1 MSLLSYFYYG
11 GHYPL
16 TFETTG
22 KTACCDCISQTLFQ
36 GKKSFWVLIISFILI
51 VVAVFLA
58 DWSRKYLQEKEAQI
72 KENQI
77 KKEQVQKQVE
87 FAKVQTIIQERCVSC
102 HSDKPTFSGIVA
114 PPAGI
119 SYDKSE
125 DILLNV
131 EKIYQQVVISK
142 IMPLGNITQMTQE
155 ERDVIAQWYI
165 NQK

>member
-1 MSLLSYFYYG
+1 M
-11 GHYPL
+11 
-16 TFETTG
+16 
-22 KTACCDCISQTLFQ
+22 QTLP
-36 GKKSFWVLIISFILI
+36 
-51 VVAVFLA
+51 VFALALFLFDFLLFELLFLVFYFSTPA

-87 FAKVQTIIQERCVSC
+87 FAKVQSIIQERCVSC

-155 ERDVIAQWYI
+155 ERDAIAQWYI

>member
-1 MSLLSYFYYG
+1 MFKRELEAGFKAIAWIGSSFYFRDYSLR
-11 GHYPL
+11 PPQN
-16 TFETTG
+16 
-22 KTACCDCISQTLFQ
+22 K
-36 GKKSFWVLIISFILI
+36 IIK
-51 VVAVFLA
+51 
-58 DWSRKYLQEKEAQI
+58 RK
-72 KENQI
+72 
-77 KKEQVQKQVE
+77 VE
-87 FAKVQTIIQERCVSC
+87 FAKVQSIIQERCVSC

-155 ERDVIAQWYI
+155 ERDAIAQWYI

>member
-1 MSLLSYFYYG
+1 M
-11 GHYPL
+11 
-16 TFETTG
+16 
-22 KTACCDCISQTLFQ
+22 
-36 GKKSFWVLIISFILI
+36 
-51 VVAVFLA
+51 VAVFLA

-87 FAKVQTIIQERCVSC
+87 FAKVQSIIQERCVSC

-125 DILLNV
+125 NILLNV

-155 ERDVIAQWYI
+155 ERDAIAQWYI

>member
-1 MSLLSYFYYG
+1 M
-11 GHYPL
+11 
-16 TFETTG
+16 
-22 KTACCDCISQTLFQ
+22 
-36 GKKSFWVLIISFILI
+36 LIISFILI

-87 FAKVQTIIQERCVSC
+87 FAKVQSIIQERCVSC

-125 DILLNV
+125 NILLNV

-155 ERDVIAQWYI
+155 ERDAIAQWYI

>member
-1 MSLLSYFYYG
+1 MQL
-11 GHYPL
+11 
-16 TFETTG
+16 
-22 KTACCDCISQTLFQ
+22 ALFL
-36 GKKSFWVLIISFILI
+36 KKSFWVIFFYFDCGCS
-51 VVAVFLA
+51 FLA